1 MKKRDG
7 SINRLLYTL
16 LALCVFIIMGMGVFI
31 VNAYGG
37 TQPSVMGHSVGEMN
51 WGDSIPSLRADSFE
65 AGSINLG
72 GVPRTSWPVSGI
84 TSETDPTVIAS
95 VKDGVSWAELSS
107 IPAGFADGVDNVGTS
122 SQGCNWVG
130 WKCSSS
136 IVISK
141 NYNELGDLVSTFKL
155 SFCLYCSSNVITD
168 LKWGS

>member
-107 IPAGFADGVDNVGTS
+107 IPAGFADGVDNVGSSTITCSCGACWAVTS
-122 SQGCNWVG
+122 KDYACYYGDYDLSCSTWSLCTPAGWVVVYR
-130 WKCSSS
+130 S
-136 IVISK
+136 
-141 NYNELGDLVSTFKL
+141 
-155 SFCLYCSSNVITD
+155 
-168 LKWGS
+168 